1 MAFPSRPA
9 MSFWREKKKKRLG
22 SLEYFLVGFGYPRV
36 FLEKEKRREYKM
48 RQTGVRFFDCTP
60 YGRCTQEAKTGSE
73 LCVEAGFSTQRVSRQ
88 FGLQDETGCV
98 IEGG

>member
-1 MAFPSRPA
+1 
-9 MSFWREKKKKRLG
+9 
-22 SLEYFLVGFGYPRV
+22 
-36 FLEKEKRREYKM
+36 M
-48 RQTGVRFFDCTP
+48 RQTGVRFFHCTP

>member
-1 MAFPSRPA
+1 
-9 MSFWREKKKKRLG
+9 
-22 SLEYFLVGFGYPRV
+22 
-36 FLEKEKRREYKM
+36 M

-98 IEGG
+98 IEGGVTELCLK